1 MHNFGYDEDGWS
13 GTQRDH
19 HLWRKIFR
27 YSSKYYLG
35 LLLALVLS
43 LLMTGAALAL
53 PRLMQIGID
62 SFITATNMP
71 VEERTHGLGIL
82 AFIYGALVI
91 VVFLA
96 GFFQIVTLERI
107 GQSIMHTIRQDL
119 FSYLLKLDLA
129 FFNKQPV
136 GRLVTR
142 LTNDIQNMNEM
153 FTSVLVTLFN
163 DFLKLSGILVLL
175 YMMNFRLALLLS
187 IFVPLSILVT
197 IVFARLAREKFRAIR
212 QQLVKL
218 NSFLQESI
226 FGLKIIQL
234 FGRQED
240 NYRAYVSLSEG
251 YAKRTLAQIK
261 LFGTFMPLTE
271 FMSSLA
277 IALIVW
283 YGGGEI
289 IRRELTLGELVAFL
303 SYMRLFF
310 QPLRELSQKY
320 SIVQS
325 ALASAERVFE
335 LFDTRIHIQSPDDSI
350 ALSEINGAI
359 KFDNVSFGYEK
370 GELILHDINF
380 DISAGETVAIVGST
394 GAGKSTLINLLIRFY
409 DPQQGSILLD
419 KANIRNFPVNDLRKV
434 IGVIMQDVFI
444 LPDTLLANI
453 VLETGVSRDKV
464 LKIISETGMEGFV
477 EGLPSGLDTLIGEG
491 NLDLSAGEKQLLCFA
506 RVLCRDPA
514 ILILDEATSSIDTA
528 TENMLERTVAAS
540 FKGRTSLVIAHRLS
554 TIRRADRI
562 IVMDSGRVKE
572 QGTHEDLMS
581 LQGLYYNLVN
591 LDLQQDENGM
601 SRSVSDQDVK

>member
-13 GTQRDH
+13 RTQKDH

-43 LLMTGAALAL
+43 LLMTGAALTL
-53 PRLMQIGID
+53 PRLMQISID

-71 VEERTHGLGIL
+71 VEERIDGLGIL

-96 GFFQIVTLERI
+96 GFFQIVILERI

-163 DFLKLSGILVLL
+163 DFLKLAGILVLL
-175 YMMNFRLALLLS
+175 FMMNFRLALLLS

-251 YAKRTLAQIK
+251 YENVLLPRSSFLA
-261 LFGTFMPLTE
+261 
-271 FMSSLA
+271 
-277 IALIVW
+277 
-283 YGGGEI
+283 
-289 IRRELTLGELVAFL
+289 
-303 SYMRLFF
+303 
-310 QPLRELSQKY
+310 
-320 SIVQS
+320 
-325 ALASAERVFE
+325 
-335 LFDTRIHIQSPDDSI
+335 
-350 ALSEINGAI
+350 
-359 KFDNVSFGYEK
+359 
-370 GELILHDINF
+370 
-380 DISAGETVAIVGST
+380 
-394 GAGKSTLINLLIRFY
+394 
-409 DPQQGSILLD
+409 
-419 KANIRNFPVNDLRKV
+419 
-434 IGVIMQDVFI
+434 
-444 LPDTLLANI
+444 
-453 VLETGVSRDKV
+453 
-464 LKIISETGMEGFV
+464 
-477 EGLPSGLDTLIGEG
+477 PSCL
-491 NLDLSAGEKQLLCFA
+491 
-506 RVLCRDPA
+506 
-514 ILILDEATSSIDTA
+514 
-528 TENMLERTVAAS
+528 
-540 FKGRTSLVIAHRLS
+540 
-554 TIRRADRI
+554 
-562 IVMDSGRVKE
+562 
-572 QGTHEDLMS
+572 
-581 LQGLYYNLVN
+581 
-591 LDLQQDENGM
+591 
-601 SRSVSDQDVK
+601 